1 MIKNYFLTAIRN
13 LLKNWSYSLINIIGL
28 SIGIAASLFIAL
40 YVIHET
46 SYDRFHANADQIYR
60 IGVEGQFSS
69 EIIDQVVTA
78 APMAQAMIQD
88 YPEVKNAVR
97 LREAG
102 DWLMVYGDRK
112 FNEDNVLF
120 ADSSF
125 FDVFSFDLIKG
136 DPKNALRLPHSLV
149 MTETTAKKYFGNE
162 EAIGKLIKVESDTTL
177 YKVTGVVADPPENS
191 HFHFEMLGS
200 LSTLSHSRSTFWI
213 SHNYYTYLLLNEDAD
228 PGSLE
233 KKMENILP
241 KYVGPQIAEV
251 MGVSLDE
258 FESQGNYFGYFLQP
272 LTDIHLKSSKQYEIE
287 PNGNLLYVVFFSI
300 IAVFILIIA
309 CINFTNLATARAANR
324 AKEVGIRKVS
334 GATRQHLIF
343 QFLTE
348 SIIISFIS
356 MLIALL
362 IVKSLMPEYNNLLQ
376 LSLSFKLFEG
386 WYIVPALLFLVLFVG
401 LLAGLYPS
409 FVLSSF
415 RPVAV
420 LKGKLKSGAKSG
432 LLRNILVISQLVISI
447 VILIG
452 TYVVWNQLNYIQN
465 KDLGFNKE
473 NIVAIK
479 RSDALDQQIEAFKQ
493 ELMQNPNIVSISN
506 ANTIPG
512 ENFSNNAFF
521 MPGTND
527 TKLLHQAWVNYDYD
541 KVFNFTLKEGRFF
554 SRDFPS
560 DSVSIVINEKAAKNL
575 GWEEPLGEKLL
586 YPWGRNGE
594 TREMT
599 VVGVVEDF
607 HFKSMQVPIEPV
619 IFTLIPGNWEGY
631 VLVKIM
637 PENQQS
643 TINSIQQTWN
653 SFTSEY
659 PFEYFFFKKHYD
671 ELFKNEMITS
681 RIFLVFSIISIVIAG
696 LGLLGLISFMTIQ
709 RNKEIGVRKT
719 FGSTSWNIV
728 LILNKEII
736 KLVVISSLIAIP
748 LSWWAMSRWMEDFA
762 YKAEMPVAMFA
773 IIPLVALLIALIIV
787 SYQSAVAAL
796 RNPADILRYE

>member
-13 LLKNWSYSLINIIGL
+13 LLKNWSYSLINVVGL

-46 SYDRFHANADQIYR
+46 SYDRFHENAEQIYR
-60 IGVEGQFSS
+60 IGVNGQFSS
-69 EIIDQVVTA
+69 ETIDQVVTA

-97 LREAG
+97 LRGAG
-102 DWLMVYGDRK
+102 EWLMVYGDRK
-112 FNEDNVLF
+112 FNEDEVLF
-120 ADSSF
+120 ADSTF
-125 FDVFSFDLIKG
+125 FDVFSFRLLKG
-136 DPKNALRLPHSLV
+136 DPQNALRDPHSLV
-149 MTETTAKKYFGNE
+149 MTETTAKKYFGNDN
-162 EAIGKLIKVESDTTL
+162 ALGKLIKVESDTTL
-177 YKVTGVVADPPENS
+177 YKVTGVVADPPDNS
-191 HFHFEMLGS
+191 HFHFEILGS

-228 PGSLE
+228 PASLE

-258 FESQGNYFGYFLQP
+258 FESQGNYFGYFLQA

-287 PNGNLLYVVFFSI
+287 PNGNLLYVIFFSI

-376 LSLSFKLFEG
+376 LSLSFELFEG
-386 WYIVPALLFLVLFVG
+386 WYIVPVLLLIVLFVG

-415 RPVAV
+415 RPVTV

-465 KDLGFNKE
+465 KDLGFTKE
-473 NIVAIK
+473 NIIAIK
-479 RSDALDQQIEAFKQ
+479 RSDGLDQKIEAFKQ

-541 KVFNFTLKEGRFF
+541 KVFSFTLKEGRFF

-560 DSVSIVINEKAAKNL
+560 DSASIIVNEKAAKNL
-575 GWEEPLGEKLL
+575 GWDEPLGEKLL
-586 YPWGRNGE
+586 YPFGRNGE
-594 TREMT
+594 TLELT

-619 IFTLIPGNWEGY
+619 VFTLIPGNWEGY

-643 TINSIQQTWN
+643 TINFIQQTWN

-671 ELFKNEMITS
+671 ELFKNEIITS

-696 LGLLGLISFMTIQ
+696 LGLFGLISFMTIQ

-736 KLVVISSLIAIP
+736 KLVVISSIIAIP

-762 YKAEMPVAMFA
+762 YKAELPVAMFA
-773 IIPLVALLIALIIV
+773 IIPLIALLIALIIV
-787 SYQSAVAAL
+787 SYQSTVAAL

>member
-46 SYDRFHANADQIYR
+46 SYDRFHENAEQIYR
-60 IGVEGQFSS
+60 IGVNGQFSS
-69 EIIDQVVTA
+69 ETIDQVVTA

-97 LREAG
+97 LRGAG

-112 FNEDNVLF
+112 FNEDEVLF
-120 ADSSF
+120 ADSTF
-125 FDVFSFDLIKG
+125 FDVFSFRLLKG
-136 DPKNALRLPHSLV
+136 DPQNALRDPHSLV
-149 MTETTAKKYFGNE
+149 MTESTAKKYFGNG
-162 EAIGKLIKVESDTTL
+162 EALGKLIKVESDTTL
-177 YKVTGVVADPPENS
+177 YKVTGVVADPPGNS
-191 HFHFEMLGS
+191 HFHFEILGS

-228 PGSLE
+228 PVTLE
-233 KKMENILP
+233 RKMENILP

-272 LTDIHLKSSKQYEIE
+272 LTDIHLKSNKQYEIE

-300 IAVFILIIA
+300 IAIFILIIA

-386 WYIVPALLFLVLFVG
+386 WYIVPVLLLLVLFVG

-415 RPVAV
+415 RPVTV

-465 KDLGFNKE
+465 KDLGFTRE

-493 ELMQNPNIVSISN
+493 ELMQNPNILSISN

-541 KVFNFTLKEGRFF
+541 DVFNFTLKEGRFF

-560 DSVSIVINEKAAKNL
+560 DSASIIINEKAAKNL
-575 GWEEPLGEKLL
+575 GWDEPLGEKLL

-619 IFTLIPGNWEGY
+619 VFTLIPGNWEGY

-643 TINSIQQTWN
+643 TINFIQQTWN

-671 ELFKNEMITS
+671 ELFKNEIITS

-736 KLVVISSLIAIP
+736 KLVVISSIIAIP
-748 LSWWAMSRWMEDFA
+748 LSWWAMTRWMEDFA

-773 IIPLVALLIALIIV
+773 LIPLIAMLIALIIV
-787 SYQSAVAAL
+787 SYQSTVAAL
-796 RNPADILRYE
+796 RNPADVLRYE